1 MRKDYIKRLTELMRE
16 NKLDAML
23 ISPSEELLF
32 FTGLDLM
39 LCERMQGLF
48 VTAGGDCFYVCNDIY
63 AGEVDEGV
71 QGQLPIFSWHDNEGM
86 FKAVDAAFAKYHLNG
101 KTIAVNTTGQ
111 VCNILDIAERTGAR
125 FVNGRPL
132 LEEVRIRKSHE
143 ELDNMRKSAA
153 VADSVFE
160 PVCRLIR
167 PGVTEAQVRDL
178 MVDIMTKAGGSNL
191 DVIVASGPNSSYPHY
206 SRYDR
211 TIEEGDAI
219 VLDWGC
225 AINGLMSDMSRTVF
239 VGSITR
245 EMAEIYELVNR
256 SQLTAQNAVKEGA
269 WIPDLDRI
277 AREVLDEK
285 GLAHTLINRLG
296 HGIGYSVHE
305 GPYISQLNKRKLER
319 GMCFSIEPG
328 VYLPGRFGMRV
339 ENIMCVNEE
348 GQPEVLNKSDRSLR
362 VLPG

>member
-111 VCNILDIAERTGAR
+111 VCNILDIAERTDAR

-211 TIEEGDAI
+211 TIQEGDAI

>member
-101 KTIAVNTTGQ
+101 KTIAVNTAGQ

-178 MVDIMTKAGGSNL
+178 MTEIMTQAGGSNL

-211 TIEEGDAI
+211 TIAEGDCI

-285 GLAHTLINRLG
+285 GLAHTLINLLG

>member
-101 KTIAVNTTGQ
+101 KTIAVNTAGQ

-178 MVDIMTKAGGSNL
+178 MTEIMTQAGGSNL

-211 TIEEGDAI
+211 TIAEGDCI

-285 GLAHTLINRLG
+285 HLAHTLINRLG